1 MLNNADVAIDNSDD
15 YELDNDRLNFAVRN
29 DDNAIADDD
38 AS

>member
-1 MLNNADVAIDNSDD
+1 MLNNADVAIDNSVD

>member
-1 MLNNADVAIDNSDD
+1 MLNNVDVAIDNSDD